1 MGIVIPECDIIIH
14 MANGQSI
21 ININSADNL
30 ASELAYIGKAMLNLS
45 KKIEKLN
52 RLKKVKEVKVTPET
66 DPEMFTQEFINAVRK
81 SRQDIAK
88 GKVYD
93 YFEIRKTLD
102 LE

>member
-1 MGIVIPECDIIIH
+1 

-30 ASELAYIGKAMLNLS
+30 ASELANIGKAMLNLS

-52 RLKKVKEVKVTPET
+52 RQKKIKEVKVTPET
-66 DPEMFTQEFINAVRK
+66 DPEMFTQEFINAVKK

-88 GKVYD
+88 GKIHD
-93 YFEIRKTLD
+93 YFGIRKTLD